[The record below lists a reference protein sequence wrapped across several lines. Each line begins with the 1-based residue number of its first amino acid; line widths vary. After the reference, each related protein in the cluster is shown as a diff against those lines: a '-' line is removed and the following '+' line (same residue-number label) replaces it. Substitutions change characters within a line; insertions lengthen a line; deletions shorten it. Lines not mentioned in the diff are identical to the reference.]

1 MAKRKRQ
8 VVKTKRPPAKPDKDF
23 AGLTRRLLLFAN
35 IGVPRDLYLRMLSKL
50 LLEGA
55 ACDVLEIRTTDGDL
69 SYLWRAEVRSEGGL
83 RFGMKYYHR
92 DEGYESLLDAG
103 GDPALAEIR
112 RRVFERRPVPAS
124 PNFTGNGSFWT
135 IDAAKPAVLG
145 GDGEEALALSGDC
158 KSIAI
163 VRFEIDRANQ
173 GLLELASGRAD
184 HFNDKDIAFF
194 EDVAQAIGITI
205 ADRRAQRALR
215 DRVKELTCLYGIA
228 QVAQRPNASLDE
240 ILGRIA
246 ELLPT
251 AIQYPEVAQARVTL
265 DGRSYETPAFA
276 KRSEE
281 LVVPVTVNGRE
292 RGTVEVGYT
301 EAKDHIE
308 GFVFPTEE
316 RNLLEAVARQIS
328 LIVERRE
335 SEEEK
340 ARIGEQLRH
349 ADRLATIGQLAAGVA
364 HELNEPLGN
373 VLGFAELV
381 LQSED
386 LPDNLRR
393 DVDKISAASLHA
405 REVVKKLLIF
415 GRQIPTKKTPL
426 DLNQVVEEGLYFL
439 ESRCAKE
446 GIKLKRVL
454 ASRLPPVA
462 ADASQLTQVLVNLV
476 VNAIHATSAG
486 GTITIT
492 TRADDDCVYLAVED
506 TGTGMTEEVQRQ
518 VFLPFFTTKD
528 INEGTGLGLSVVHG
542 IVKAHGGSI
551 GVQSEVG
558 KGSRFEMK
566 LSRKS
571 APASGERGADD

>member
-8 VVKTKRPPAKPDKDF
+8 FVKTKRPPAKPDKDF

-50 LLEGA
+50 LLEGT

-83 RFGMKYYHR
+83 RFGMKYYRR
-92 DEGYESLLDAG
+92 DEGYESLLDGG
-103 GDPALAEIR
+103 GDPALAEVR

-124 PNFTGNGSFWT
+124 PNFTANGSFWT
-135 IDAAKPAVLG
+135 GDAAAPG
-145 GDGEEALALSGDC
+145 GGGEEALAPSGGR

-163 VRFEIDRANQ
+163 LRFEIDRANQ
-173 GLLELASGRAD
+173 GLLELASARAD
-184 HFNDKDIAFF
+184 HFNEKDVAFF

-228 QVAQRPNASLDE
+228 QVAQRPGASLDE

-251 AIQYPEVAQARVTL
+251 AIQYPEAAQARVTL
-265 DGRSYETPAFA
+265 DGRVYETPAFA
-276 KRSEE
+276 ERSEE

-301 EAKDHIE
+301 EAKDHVE

-316 RNLLEAVARQIS
+316 QNLLEAVARQIS

-335 SEEEK
+335 SDEEK

-386 LPDNLRR
+386 LPDNSRR
-393 DVDKISAASLHA
+393 DVEKISAASLHA

-415 GRQIPTKKTPL
+415 GRQIPTTKTPL

-446 GIKLKRVL
+446 GLELKRVL
-454 ASRLPPVA
+454 APRLPRVA
-462 ADASQLTQVLVNLV
+462 ADAAQLTQVLVNLV
-476 VNAIHATSAG
+476 VNAIHATARG
-486 GTITIT
+486 GAITIT
-492 TRADDDCVYLAVED
+492 TRADDDYVYLAVED

-518 VFLPFFTTKD
+518 VFMPFFTTKD

-542 IVKAHGGSI
+542 IVKGHGGSI

-558 KGSRFEMK
+558 KGSRFELK
-566 LSRKS
+566 LPRKP
-571 APASGERGADD
+571 AAASGEYVTDD